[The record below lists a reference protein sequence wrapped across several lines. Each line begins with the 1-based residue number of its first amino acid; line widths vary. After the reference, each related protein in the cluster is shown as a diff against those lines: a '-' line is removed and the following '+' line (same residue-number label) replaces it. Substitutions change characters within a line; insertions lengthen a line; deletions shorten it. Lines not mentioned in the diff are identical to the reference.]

1 MALRIGVLGAAR
13 IAREFVAGV
22 RPSRRVTVVSVASRD
37 RSRAEAFAR
46 ALEIERWHGSY
57 EEMLADD
64 GIDAVY
70 LALPNGLHG
79 TWAIAAARAG
89 KHVLCEKPLASHEIE
104 GRAMFAAAAECETV
118 LMEAFPYQ
126 HQHQT
131 RQLLQLVKNGAIG
144 EVRAFQGAFGF
155 FLTDP
160 QDVRLDR
167 ALAGGALRDVGC
179 YPLSLARLVFGSRPH
194 SAGAHAVW
202 HPGGVDWTLAGTVEF
217 EGGLAQITCSLE
229 VAATRQAVI
238 AGSGGVLETD
248 FRNHTDVGEP
258 PKLRLR
264 RRSGASGAFELMPVE
279 RANGFLLEAEAFADL
294 VEARDPE
301 ALEASKLVTLDVLG
315 AIDAL
320 LSSAR
325 SGMSANIPQA

>member
-1 MALRIGVLGAAR
+1 MALRIGILGAAR

-22 RPSRRVTVVSVASRD
+22 RPSTRVKVLSVASREP
-37 RSRAEAFAR
+37 SRAEAFAR
-46 ALEIERWHGSY
+46 GLGIERWHASY
-57 EEMLADD
+57 EALLADD

-79 TWAIAAARAG
+79 TWAITAARAG

-104 GRAMFAAAAECETV
+104 GRAMFAVAAECGTV
-118 LMEAFPYQ
+118 LMEGFPYQ

-131 RQLLQLVKNGAIG
+131 RQLLRLVKDGAIG

-155 FLTDP
+155 LLADP
-160 QDVRLDR
+160 RDVRLDPS
-167 ALAGGALRDVGC
+167 LAGGALRDVGC
-179 YPLSLARLVFGSRPH
+179 YPLSLARLVFGGRPH
-194 SAGAHAVW
+194 AASAHAVW

-217 EGGLAQITCSLE
+217 EGGLAQIACSLE

-264 RRSGASGAFELMPVE
+264 RRPGGAGAFELQPVE

-294 VEARDPE
+294 VESRDPE
-301 ALEASKLVTLDVLG
+301 ALEARKAATLDVLG

-325 SGMSANIPQA
+325 SGMSANIPQP